1 MKKSLIALAVVAA
14 SGAAFAQ
21 SSVTVFG
28 TFDPSIAN
36 EKTTYGNGNS
46 VTQNYIR
53 NNSQGTSQVT
63 FKGVEDLGG
72 GLKASFLLENDFDA
86 GKDATGNLGSKG
98 GEQYAAIEGGFGK
111 VALGAANTVS
121 LYTQSSANPFGTK
134 IGSGF
139 GAMNTGRVRSNNSIV
154 YTAPVFSGV
163 TLIAAYANETK
174 STTTGAVSTGANT
187 DVGALYANGPLA
199 AGVSLWTTAAAPAAT
214 GAPTKNEQTNAYVT
228 YDLGVAKIGAG
239 MYTEKQATTG
249 AAAANG
255 VTVASIDSKAYNI
268 SAAVPLNA
276 NLSLLAN
283 VAKKDDKTALN
294 LDRTVSAIGVKYTL
308 SKRTS
313 VYARVVT
320 DKIDNAPVNAG
331 YAAKV
336 QTTLAGVQHNF

>member
-1 MKKSLIALAVVAA
+1 M
-14 SGAAFAQ
+14 
-21 SSVTVFG
+21 
-28 TFDPSIAN
+28 
-36 EKTTYGNGNS
+36 
-46 VTQNYIR
+46 
-53 NNSQGTSQVT
+53 
-63 FKGVEDLGG
+63 
-72 GLKASFLLENDFDA
+72 
-86 GKDATGNLGSKG
+86 
-98 GEQYAAIEGGFGK
+98 
-111 VALGAANTVS
+111 
-121 LYTQSSANPFGTK
+121 
-134 IGSGF
+134 
-139 GAMNTGRVRSNNSIV
+139 
-154 YTAPVFSGV
+154 
-163 TLIAAYANETK
+163 
-174 STTTGAVSTGANT
+174 
-187 DVGALYANGPLA
+187 
-199 AGVSLWTTAAAPAAT
+199 
-214 GAPTKNEQTNAYVT
+214 T